1 MLWGDEEPA
10 AAAATLQSH
19 LSRLRRL
26 LYPEGEIGARG
37 GGYCLELSAGVVDAE
52 EFMRL
57 SDEALAL
64 TEPGEAARAYAAAL
78 GWWRGPAFGELA
90 DHDGIRAEAV
100 RLEERRHTAIEQW
113 VECRLAA
120 GGDAAAV
127 SDLEGLTA
135 EHPLRERY
143 WRQLMVALY
152 QTGRQADALRR
163 AAELRSLL
171 RDELGLSVSP
181 ALRELEARI
190 LADDPTLLPAA
201 PAAPSAAHGR
211 PIADDPSPLVG
222 RDEQLAQL
230 AGAVRADQLVT
241 LVGPGGVGKT
251 RLARRLA
258 ATCDDF
264 HDGVAVVELAAVRDP
279 AALSESVAAALD
291 VQQRQHLTVEDT
303 VLAVLASRRQLL
315 LVLDNC
321 EHLLDAVV
329 PLVERIRTRCHTVHV
344 LATSRAPLGLPGEI
358 VSTIA
363 PLAVA
368 PPDVTNA
375 DGVASAPA
383 TQLLLERATA
393 ASPGFALT
401 DANAPVVAE
410 LCRRLDGLP
419 LALELAAARLRSLG
433 PENIV
438 ERLGTRSHLLDA
450 GPHAI
455 DVRHR
460 TLRDTIG
467 WSYELLNT
475 AERTLFNQL
484 SVFAGSFD
492 LPAVEAVCGLGADQ
506 GAERATDVVDV
517 LVALVD
523 KSMVQV
529 IPDPRYQLLETLRE
543 YGREQLEDVGGVE
556 AVGAR
561 HLRWFVDLAER
572 AGEGMAGP
580 DEAMWSRQIE
590 ADFDNFRAAHAWAVH
605 SGDVDAALR
614 LVAGLREYA
623 FRRIRYELTSW
634 AATAATL
641 PGAPEHPLYAVV
653 LATVAYGHFVR
664 GELANAIEVG
674 HQAVA
679 ASSRCDSS
687 GLAERTLGNALFY
700 LGRVDE
706 ALAWMDQVVASAHAS
721 GSSARLAHALYM
733 RSVAETSVGRTVRGA
748 VLAGEAQAAA
758 RTSLSPTA
766 SAQADYAL
774 GLALEGTEP
783 AESLQLLRH
792 AAITAATAGNRWV
805 EAFAATEVWW
815 LEARTGELR
824 QALTGSGAV
833 IDTWQRGGDW
843 ANLWLSLRHVVGLL
857 QQIGDDRAAAVLHG
871 ALDAAGATH
880 ALPFE
885 PSDAEHLTDIV
896 EQLRTQ
902 LGSETFERAA
912 TDGSAMPEPELIAY
926 IQERITALTNR

>member
-1 MLWGDEEPA
+1 M
-10 AAAATLQSH
+10 
-19 LSRLRRL
+19 
-26 LYPEGEIGARG
+26 
-37 GGYCLELSAGVVDAE
+37 
-52 EFMRL
+52 
-57 SDEALAL
+57 
-64 TEPGEAARAYAAAL
+64 
-78 GWWRGPAFGELA
+78 
-90 DHDGIRAEAV
+90 
-100 RLEERRHTAIEQW
+100 RLEELRHTAIEQW
-113 VECRLAA
+113 IECRLAA
-120 GGDAAAV
+120 GGDAALV

-163 AAELRSLL
+163 AAELRRLL

-181 ALRELEARI
+181 ALRDLEARV
-190 LADDPTLLPAA
+190 LADDPTLLPTAV
-201 PAAPSAAHGR
+201 PASGRGHGR
-211 PIADDPSPLVG
+211 PVADDPSPLVG

-230 AGAVRADQLVT
+230 AEAVRADRLVT
-241 LVGPGGVGKT
+241 LVGPGGVGKS
-251 RLARRLA
+251 RLARRVA
-258 ATCDDF
+258 ATSDDF

-279 AALSESVAAALD
+279 AALGESVAAAVD
-291 VQQRQHLTVEDT
+291 VQQRQHLSVEDS
-303 VLAVLASRRQLL
+303 VLAVLASRRHPLL

-329 PLVERIRTRCHTVHV
+329 PFVERIRTRCHAVHV

-358 VSTIA
+358 VWTIA

-368 PPDVTNA
+368 PLDVNDR

-393 ASPGFALT
+393 ASPGFTLT

-419 LALELAAARLRSLG
+419 LALELAAARFRSLA
-433 PENIV
+433 PETIV
-438 ERLGTRSHLLDA
+438 DRLGTRSSLLDA

-455 DVRHR
+455 EVRHR

-467 WSYELLNT
+467 WSYELLS
-475 AERTLFNQL
+475 AGERTLFNQL

-492 LPAVEAVCGLGADQ
+492 LPAVEAVCDLGTDQ
-506 GAERATDVVDV
+506 GVEPDRDVVDV

-529 IPDPRYQLLETLRE
+529 INGRRYQLLETLRE
-543 YGREQLEDVGGVE
+543 YGRERLEDVGGVE
-556 AVGAR
+556 AVRAR

-572 AGEGMAGP
+572 AATGLAGP
-580 DEAMWSRQIE
+580 DEAAWTGLVE
-590 ADFDNFRAAHAWAVH
+590 ADFDNFRAAHARAVRT
-605 SGDVDAALR
+605 GDVDAALR

-634 AATAATL
+634 AATAAAL
-641 PGAPEHPLYAVV
+641 PGARDHPRYPIV

-664 GELANAIEVG
+664 GNLTRAVEVG
-674 HQAVA
+674 HQTVA
-679 ASSRCDSS
+679 LSSDVDSS

-700 LGRVDE
+700 LGHVDE
-706 ALAWMDQVVASAHAS
+706 ALAWMDQMVASAHAS
-721 GSSARLAHALYM
+721 RSPARLAHALYM

-758 RTSLSPTA
+758 RASGSPTA

-792 AAITAATAGNRWV
+792 AAVTAATAGNRWV
-805 EAFAATEVWW
+805 EAFAETEVWW

-824 QALTGSGAV
+824 QALTGLGAV

-843 ANLWLSLRHVVGLL
+843 ANLWLSLRHVFGLL

-871 ALDAAGATH
+871 ALAAAGATD

-896 EQLRTQ
+896 EQLRTRMAPEQ
-902 LGSETFERAA
+902 FERAA
-912 TDGSAMPEPELIAY
+912 ADGAAMPEPELIAY
-926 IQERITALTNR
+926 IQDRITALTAR